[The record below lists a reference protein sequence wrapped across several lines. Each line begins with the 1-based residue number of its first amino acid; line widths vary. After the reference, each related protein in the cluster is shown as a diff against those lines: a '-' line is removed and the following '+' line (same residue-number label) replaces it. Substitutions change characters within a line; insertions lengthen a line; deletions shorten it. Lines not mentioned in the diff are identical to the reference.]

1 MMRSIKRRW
10 MLGGLLVWLSGCHAS
25 LTGQLA
31 NSDAMRFRGIGLVLV
46 TDAVPGAEMK
56 GVEFYADGSDRRF
69 YSSAILAKRNREI
82 MAYPGGRVPEHVRV
96 VWHDSTE
103 IIGRRDNPNINTYA
117 GQIIGDHTIP
127 VASRIPDEVLGEIRA
142 RGGAHEAAKSTW
154 LTPSRRQVVSGHN
167 LPRATIPQRDPQ
179 LPHPLTNLDL

>member
-1 MMRSIKRRW
+1 

-25 LTGQLA
+25 LTGQSA
-31 NSDAMRFRGIGLVLV
+31 NSDARRFRGIGLVLV

-103 IIGRRDNPNINTYA
+103 IIRRRDNPNVKTYA

-127 VASRIPDEVLGEIRA
+127 VASRIPDEVLREIRV
-142 RGGAHEAAKSTW
+142 RGGALRLKFRLKPDGVLFGWDIERPGGGISKFAM
-154 LTPSRRQVVSGHN
+154 PGG
-167 LPRATIPQRDPQ
+167 DF
-179 LPHPLTNLDL
+179 LDTRY

>member
-1 MMRSIKRRW
+1 MLESIHRRW
-10 MLGGLLVWLSGCHAS
+10 MLGSLLVWLSGCHAS
-25 LTGQLA
+25 LTGQSA
-31 NSDAMRFRGIGLVLV
+31 NSDARRFRGIGLVLV

-103 IIGRRDNPNINTYA
+103 IIRRRDNPNVKTYA

-127 VASRIPDEVLGEIRA
+127 VASRIPDEVLREIRV
-142 RGGAHEAAKSTW
+142 RGGALRLKFRLKPDGVLFGWDIERPGGGISKFAM
-154 LTPSRRQVVSGHN
+154 PGG
-167 LPRATIPQRDPQ
+167 DF
-179 LPHPLTNLDL
+179 LDTRY

>member
-1 MMRSIKRRW
+1 MMQSIKRRW

-25 LTGQLA
+25 LTGQSA
-31 NSDAMRFRGIGLVLV
+31 NSDARRFRGIGLVLV

-103 IIGRRDNPNINTYA
+103 IIRRRDNPNVKTYA

-127 VASRIPDEVLGEIRA
+127 VASRIPDEVLREIRV
-142 RGGAHEAAKSTW
+142 RGGALRLKFRLKPDGALFGWDIERPGGGISKFAM
-154 LTPSRRQVVSGHN
+154 PGG
-167 LPRATIPQRDPQ
+167 DF
-179 LPHPLTNLDL
+179 LDTRY

>member
-1 MMRSIKRRW
+1 
-10 MLGGLLVWLSGCHAS
+10 MLGSLLVWLSGCHAS
-25 LTGQLA
+25 LTGQSA
-31 NSDAMRFRGIGLVLV
+31 NSDARRFRGIGLVLV

-103 IIGRRDNPNINTYA
+103 IIRRRDNPNVKTYA

-127 VASRIPDEVLGEIRA
+127 VASRIPDEVLREIRV
-142 RGGAHEAAKSTW
+142 RGGALRLKFRLKPDGVLFGWDIERPGGGISKFEM
-154 LTPSRRQVVSGHN
+154 PGG
-167 LPRATIPQRDPQ
+167 DF
-179 LPHPLTNLDL
+179 LDTRY

>member
-1 MMRSIKRRW
+1 MLESIHRRW

-25 LTGQLA
+25 LTGQSA
-31 NSDAMRFRGIGLVLV
+31 NSDARRFRGIGLVLV

-103 IIGRRDNPNINTYA
+103 IIRRRDNPNVKTYA

-127 VASRIPDEVLGEIRA
+127 VASRIPDEVLREIRV
-142 RGGAHEAAKSTW
+142 RGGALRLKFRLKPDGVLFGWDIERPGGGISKFAM
-154 LTPSRRQVVSGHN
+154 PGG
-167 LPRATIPQRDPQ
+167 DF
-179 LPHPLTNLDL
+179 LDTRY

>member
-1 MMRSIKRRW
+1 MLESIHRRW
-10 MLGGLLVWLSGCHAS
+10 MLGSLLVWLSGCHAA
-25 LTGQLA
+25 LTGQSA
-31 NSDAMRFRGIGLVLV
+31 NSDARRFRGIGLVLV

-103 IIGRRDNPNINTYA
+103 IIRRRDNPNVKTYA

-127 VASRIPDEVLGEIRA
+127 VASRIPDEVLREIRV
-142 RGGAHEAAKSTW
+142 RGGALRLKFRLKPDGVLFGWDIERPGGGISKFAM
-154 LTPSRRQVVSGHN
+154 PGG
-167 LPRATIPQRDPQ
+167 DF
-179 LPHPLTNLDL
+179 LDTRY